1 MRLPD
6 ADLERFVR
14 RYLAQ
19 RERFLAVPSDGA
31 AWLLDADALRAR
43 ADAFR
48 RTFMATLPDCAFF
61 FAMKS
66 NSCPRLLE
74 ILLDAGFGLDASG
87 APELEA
93 AFRLGARDVV
103 FSGPGKTDAE
113 LRLAAE
119 HADRVTVLLDSFGE
133 LERLGRAAARG
144 REVRAGVRVSTD
156 PAGLWGKFGVPPGE
170 LPRFLREARS
180 CGRVRLEGLQFH
192 TSWNMSPRAQC
203 DFLATLGGI
212 LDTLPPEDLARLSFL
227 DVGGGYWPERGEW
240 LRDEAPSPAPLV
252 HRLVP
257 AAPLDDYARE
267 IAAAI
272 GRRSSLRSIGRIC
285 FEPGRWICDEA
296 MHLLLSVTDVKGP
309 DLAVVDAGTN
319 AVGWERFESDYCPV
333 LNLTRPSTI
342 ERPCRIFGSLCTP
355 HDIFGFSYFGDGLR
369 TGDRLLIPCQGAY
382 TYSLA
387 QNFIKPLPPV
397 SELPR

>member
-1 MRLPD
+1 MT
-6 ADLERFVR
+6 V
-14 RYLAQ
+14 
-19 RERFLAVPSDGA
+19 AVITGA
-31 AWLLDADALRAR
+31 AGGIGAGLAREAARRGMQVVLADRDADALRER

-48 RTFMATLPDCAFF
+48 GTFEATLPDCAFS

-74 ILLDAGFGLDASG
+74 VLLDAGFGIDASG

-113 LRLAAE
+113 LRLAVE

-133 LERLGRAAARG
+133 LERLERAAARG

-156 PAGLWGKFGVPPGE
+156 PAGLWGKFGIPPGE

-212 LDTLPPEDLARLSFL
+212 LDTLPP
-227 DVGGGYWPERGEW
+227 
-240 LRDEAPSPAPLV
+240 
-252 HRLVP
+252 
-257 AAPLDDYARE
+257 
-267 IAAAI
+267 
-272 GRRSSLRSIGRIC
+272 
-285 FEPGRWICDEA
+285 
-296 MHLLLSVTDVKGP
+296 
-309 DLAVVDAGTN
+309 
-319 AVGWERFESDYCPV
+319 
-333 LNLTRPSTI
+333 
-342 ERPCRIFGSLCTP
+342 
-355 HDIFGFSYFGDGLR
+355 
-369 TGDRLLIPCQGAY
+369 
-382 TYSLA
+382 
-387 QNFIKPLPPV
+387 
-397 SELPR
+397 